1 MKNEKN
7 QPRSRRS
14 LKVQDLETT
23 GVEVKGG
30 SDTPQAAAY
39 EHADCV
45 SIPHHNAGNFGREGQ
60 EG

>member
-30 SDTPQAAAY
+30 SDPGMEIKESNHTGCQGM
-39 EHADCV
+39 
-45 SIPHHNAGNFGREGQ
+45 IMNPHDGVERQ
-60 EG
+60 